1 MPTKTTTPI
10 RKPGEVV
17 PNPAVA
23 AELRRLKSET
33 QWLLHGPDGTFS
45 FNQSRS
51 SLMKSQ
57 HRTAFQQQVVEALVQ
72 SKAINLEAVG
82 ATMSKFG
89 ERAALQGETLIT
101 IINRNA
107 IWNCGWPGPELDIVH
122 GNQQNRG

>member
-1 MPTKTTTPI
+1 
-10 RKPGEVV
+10 
-17 PNPAVA
+17 
-23 AELRRLKSET
+23 
-33 QWLLHGPDGTFS
+33 
-45 FNQSRS
+45 
-51 SLMKSQ
+51 MKSQ

-107 IWNCGWPGPELDIVH
+107 I
-122 GNQQNRG
+122 